1 MKKKRNK
8 KKAPQAAPP
17 TVAVQRLSPPLL
29 FALCATAL
37 AAAYA
42 AMLGGISD
50 GAMDIRDMFNLDT
63 AYPHELFRDIFH
75 SFADPSGFRLSTSP
89 MWFPDMVPL
98 LWPLYAAGLGW
109 VMSHYVAA
117 VLQAML
123 GAAGWML
130 VCARLG
136 GGWTTRCAVLL
147 AWAAPFLAMGYGK
160 WIFAPQVAFTEHF
173 GAWVCAPWLLWLAL
187 PDNGEKD
194 SAPLSRRRL
203 AALALLLAVCVAA
216 DLLAVTWFAAPAGAA
231 AVFLFFR
238 GRWTAPK
245 TATFLAAL
253 ALGVVAGYLLRNYV
267 ISFFT
272 PSLLGESYTS
282 FNPEKS
288 ADAAR
293 WLVRMFGFIA
303 QESPPLFVVWTAFVI
318 LAIVR
323 FRRATAAKSRQT
335 GATVFAAVFVCAA
348 LVLPPL
354 AVVAVGNY
362 GDFLNTGPS
371 RYWFHIRYFMP
382 TLYLPLFVGWTLPPM
397 AAAFHRFSRWKS
409 PAVAALALATCAASV
424 PKIAAIDSEKLS
436 PFNLPFHRC
445 ASEAAQSR
453 GWRGVVGNGFFT
465 SELVAD
471 PSNGIERELPVI
483 TYNHRIPADA
493 PRRPMLMEWALSNRN
508 WAVGEFDFVIVN
520 GRGGRVYGDTPGLGD
535 DSCPASDFIK
545 CTADFAI
552 IDEASVVA
560 TFGDP
565 DEKIECAGLLLL
577 AYDPPVRVD
586 MSGVSSKDWGWE
598 WPLQVLP
605 RN

>member
-147 AWAAPFLAMGYGK
+147 AWAAPFLAMGYGE

-173 GAWVCAPWLLWLAL
+173 GAWVCALWLLWLAL

-203 AALALLLAVCVAA
+203 AALSLLLAASVAA
-216 DLLAVTWFAAPAGAA
+216 DLLAVVWFAAPAGAA
-231 AVFLFFR
+231 AVLLFFR
-238 GRWTAPK
+238 RRWTAPK
-245 TATFLAAL
+245 TAMFLAAL
-253 ALGVVAGYLLRNYV
+253 ALGVVAGLLFRDGL
-267 ISFFT
+267 SAFFT
-272 PSLLGESYTS
+272 TSTREYTS
-282 FNPEKS
+282 FRPEAS
-288 ADAAR
+288 VAAAVGLIKFFLLMASESPLLSVV
-293 WLVRMFGFIA
+293 WLAFVFLAFAGLVRA
-303 QESPPLFVVWTAFVI
+303 V
-318 LAIVR
+318 
-323 FRRATAAKSRQT
+323 AAKSRET
-335 GATVFAAVFVCAA
+335 GAGIFAAVFVCAA
-348 LVLPPL
+348 LILPPL
-354 AVVAVGNY
+354 AVVATANNFDDSGI
-362 GDFLNTGPS
+362 FQKEQTWIHL
-371 RYWFHIRYFMP
+371 RYFIP
-382 TLYLPLFVGWTLPPM
+382 TLCLPLFVGWTLPPM
-397 AAAFHRFSRWKS
+397 AAAFSRFSRWKF
-409 PAVAALALATCAASV
+409 PAVAALALATCAASI

-436 PFNLPFHRC
+436 PFNLPFHQC
-445 ASEAAQSR
+445 ASETAQSR

-483 TYNHRIPADA
+483 TYNHRIARNA
-493 PRRPMLMEWALSNRN
+493 PRMPMLAEWAIGNRN
-508 WAVGEFDFVIVN
+508 WFSGEFDFVIVN
-520 GRGGRVYGDTPGLGD
+520 GRDGKVHGRTPGIRD
-535 DSCPASDFIK
+535 TSCPANDFAR
-545 CTADFAI
+545 CTADFAV

-560 TFGDP
+560 TFGEP
-565 DEKIECAGLLLL
+565 DERIECLGLLLL